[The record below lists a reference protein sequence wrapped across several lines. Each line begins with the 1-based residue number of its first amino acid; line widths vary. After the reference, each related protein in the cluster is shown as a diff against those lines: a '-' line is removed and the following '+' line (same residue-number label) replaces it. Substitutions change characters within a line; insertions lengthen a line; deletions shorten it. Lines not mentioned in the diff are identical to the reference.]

1 MSMTL
6 KEIFPGGEAKAE
18 QILHDYISG
27 KEKTDLKPSE
37 EADGSIDLHG
47 PGGEL
52 LCKCYDAVSAVL
64 IIRAFEAAKCHAL
77 TMITQAALG
86 DVLTDVLKAMKK
98 GEPAKGAAE
107 KPKSGPIGDVFASF
121 MRKMKGENDGK
132 PS

>member
-27 KEKTDLKPSE
+27 KEKTALKPSE
-37 EADGSIDLHG
+37 EADGTIDMHG

-64 IIRAFEAAKCHAL
+64 IIRAFEAAKIHAL
-77 TMITQAALG
+77 AMLTMTAVDGVMKDAL
-86 DVLTDVLKAMKK
+86 DKMKK
-98 GEPAKGAAE
+98 DTADPAA
-107 KPKSGPIGDVFASF
+107 KPSSGPIGDVFASF
-121 MRKMKGENDGK
+121 MRRMKGE
-132 PS
+132 

>member
-27 KEKTDLKPSE
+27 KEKTALKPSE
-37 EADGSIDLHG
+37 EADGTIDMHG

-64 IIRAFEAAKCHAL
+64 IIRTFDAAKIHAL
-77 TMITQAALG
+77 AMLTMTAVDGVMKDAL
-86 DVLTDVLKAMKK
+86 DKMKK
-98 GEPAKGAAE
+98 EMPAEASAA
-107 KPKSGPIGDVFASF
+107 KPSSGPIGDVFASF
-121 MRKMKGENDGK
+121 VRKMKGE
-132 PS
+132 

>member
-27 KEKTDLKPSE
+27 KEKTALNPSE
-37 EADGSIDLHG
+37 EADGTIDMHG

-64 IIRAFEAAKCHAL
+64 IIRAFEAAKIHAL
-77 TMITQAALG
+77 AMLTMTAVDGVMKDAL
-86 DVLTDVLKAMKK
+86 DKMKK
-98 GEPAKGAAE
+98 EMPAEASSA
-107 KPKSGPIGDVFASF
+107 KPKSVPIGDVFASF
-121 MRKMKGENDGK
+121 MRKMKGE
-132 PS
+132 

>member
-27 KEKTDLKPSE
+27 KEKTALKPSE
-37 EADGSIDLHG
+37 EADGTIDMHG

-64 IIRAFEAAKCHAL
+64 IIRAFEAAKIHAL
-77 TMITQAALG
+77 AMLTMTAVDGVMKDAL
-86 DVLTDVLKAMKK
+86 DKMKK
-98 GEPAKGAAE
+98 EMPAEASAA

-121 MRKMKGENDGK
+121 MRRMKGE
-132 PS
+132 

>member
-27 KEKTDLKPSE
+27 KEKTALKPSE
-37 EADGSIDLHG
+37 EADGTIDMHG

-64 IIRAFEAAKCHAL
+64 IIRAFDAAKIHAL
-77 TMITQAALG
+77 AMLTMTAVDGVMKDAL
-86 DVLTDVLKAMKK
+86 DKMKKAM
-98 GEPAKGAAE
+98 PAEESAA
-107 KPKSGPIGDVFASF
+107 KPSSGPIGDVFASF
-121 MRKMKGENDGK
+121 MRNMKGE
-132 PS
+132 